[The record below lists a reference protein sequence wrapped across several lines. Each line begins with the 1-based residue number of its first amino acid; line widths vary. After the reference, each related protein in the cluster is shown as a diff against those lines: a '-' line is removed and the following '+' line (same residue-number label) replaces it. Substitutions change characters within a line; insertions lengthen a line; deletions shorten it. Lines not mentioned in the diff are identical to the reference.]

1 MKKKN
6 LVLLAFALTTIC
18 ITSCTSSD
26 DVAHLATKPVA
37 STFKNPYSFIGVLHN
52 EALDSVKAQK
62 VTIDNLKHFTK
73 EFTDRH
79 NKQIPELAKSQQ
91 EDQHSEVSID
101 NGFDIGKKTCQ
112 VTTRAA
118 MDALTDSLIKAFP
131 IEGQKYIA
139 KIYEICDKEE
149 HDSVKIN
156 NIFDNFD
163 ITINNDTNIDDTL
176 KHVLLATSSIA
187 RATNI
192 YNADTFRTLSTRG
205 ATWSSA
211 CRADV
216 GGAIGG
222 ILGRGA
228 FVRAAFSGLM
238 FGPSGIVCSFAR
250 DAVRGAI
257 ASSAL
262 HVISGGRI

>member
-205 ATWSSA
+205 ATWRSS

-262 HVISGGRI
+262 YVISGGRI

>member
-149 HDSVKIN
+149 NDSVKIN
-156 NIFDNFD
+156 NIFDNLD

-205 ATWSSA
+205 ATWRSA

>member
-26 DVAHLATKPVA
+26 DVAHLSTKPVA

-205 ATWSSA
+205 ATWRSA

>member
-1 MKKKN
+1 MKKN

-18 ITSCTSSD
+18 LASCTSSD
-26 DVAHLATKPVA
+26 DVSHLSTNSVT
-37 STFKNPYSFIGVLHN
+37 STFKNPYSFIGQLHN
-52 EALDSVKAQK
+52 EAMDSVKAQK
-62 VTIDNLKHFTK
+62 VSVNNLKHFTK
-73 EFTDRH
+73 EFTSRRY
-79 NKQIPELAKSQQ
+79 KQIPELAESQQ
-91 EDQHSEVSID
+91 KEEDSEVSID

-112 VTTRAA
+112 VTTRAT

-149 HDSVKIN
+149 NDSV
-156 NIFDNFD
+156 
-163 ITINNDTNIDDTL
+163 
-176 KHVLLATSSIA
+176 A

-192 YNADTFRTLSTRG
+192 YNADTFRTSSTRG
-205 ATWSSA
+205 ATLRSA
-211 CRADV
+211 CKADV
-216 GGAIGG
+216 FGAVEGMI
-222 ILGRGA
+222 GRGA

-257 ASSAL
+257 ISSAF
-262 HVISGGRI
+262 HVVTGGRF

>member
-26 DVAHLATKPVA
+26 DVAHLATKPFA

-205 ATWSSA
+205 ATWRSS

>member
-205 ATWSSA
+205 ATWRSS

>member
-1 MKKKN
+1 MKKN

-18 ITSCTSSD
+18 LASCTSSD
-26 DVAHLATKPVA
+26 DVSHLSTNSVT
-37 STFKNPYSFIGVLHN
+37 STFKNPYSFIGQLHN
-52 EALDSVKAQK
+52 EAMDSVKAQK

-192 YNADTFRTLSTRG
+192 YNADTFRTLST
-205 ATWSSA
+205 
-211 CRADV
+211 
-216 GGAIGG
+216 IGG

>member
-205 ATWSSA
+205 ATWRSS

-262 HVISGGRI
+262 HVISG

>member
-101 NGFDIGKKTCQ
+101 NGFDIGKKN
-112 VTTRAA
+112 
-118 MDALTDSLIKAFP
+118 M
-131 IEGQKYIA
+131 
-139 KIYEICDKEE
+139 
-149 HDSVKIN
+149 
-156 NIFDNFD
+156 
-163 ITINNDTNIDDTL
+163 
-176 KHVLLATSSIA
+176 
-187 RATNI
+187 
-192 YNADTFRTLSTRG
+192 
-205 ATWSSA
+205 
-211 CRADV
+211 
-216 GGAIGG
+216 
-222 ILGRGA
+222 
-228 FVRAAFSGLM
+228 
-238 FGPSGIVCSFAR
+238 PSNYKSCHGCSN
-250 DAVRGAI
+250 
-257 ASSAL
+257 
-262 HVISGGRI
+262 

>member
-62 VTIDNLKHFTK
+62 VSIDNLKHFTK

-79 NKQIPELAKSQQ
+79 HKQIPELAKSQQ
-91 EDQHSEVSID
+91 EDQHPEVSID

-192 YNADTFRTLSTRG
+192 YNADTFRTRSTRG
-205 ATWSSA
+205 ATLSSA
-211 CRADV
+211 CKADV

-222 ILGRGA
+222 LLARGA
-228 FVRAAFSGLM
+228 FAKAAFSGLM
-238 FGPSGIVCSFAR
+238 FGPSGIICSFAR

-257 ASSAL
+257 AGSAL
-262 HVISGGRI
+262 HVISGGRF

>member
-6 LVLLAFALTTIC
+6 LVLLAFALTAIC

-192 YNADTFRTLSTRG
+192 YNADKFRTLSTRG
-205 ATWSSA
+205 ATWRSS

>member
-1 MKKKN
+1 M
-6 LVLLAFALTTIC
+6 
-18 ITSCTSSD
+18 
-26 DVAHLATKPVA
+26 
-37 STFKNPYSFIGVLHN
+37 
-52 EALDSVKAQK
+52 DSVKAQK
-62 VTIDNLKHFTK
+62 VSVNNLKHFTK
-73 EFTDRH
+73 EFTSRH
-79 NKQIPELAKSQQ
+79 YKQIPELAESQQ
-91 EDQHSEVSID
+91 KEEDSEVSID

-156 NIFDNFD
+156 NIFDNLD

-192 YNADTFRTLSTRG
+192 YNADTFRTSSTRG
-205 ATWSSA
+205 ATLRSA
-211 CRADV
+211 CKADV
-216 GGAIGG
+216 FGAVEGMI
-222 ILGRGA
+222 GRGA

>member
-52 EALDSVKAQK
+52 EAMDSVKAQK

-205 ATWSSA
+205 ATWRSS

>member
-1 MKKKN
+1 MKKN

-18 ITSCTSSD
+18 LASCTSSD
-26 DVAHLATKPVA
+26 DVSHLSTNSVT
-37 STFKNPYSFIGVLHN
+37 STFKNPYSFIGQLHN
-52 EALDSVKAQK
+52 EAMDSVKAQK
-62 VTIDNLKHFTK
+62 VSVNNLKHFTK
-73 EFTDRH
+73 EFTSRH
-79 NKQIPELAKSQQ
+79 YKQIPELAESQQ
-91 EDQHSEVSID
+91 KEEDSEVSID

-205 ATWSSA
+205 ATLRSA
-211 CRADV
+211 CKADV
-216 GGAIGG
+216 FGAVEGMI
-222 ILGRGA
+222 GRGA

-257 ASSAL
+257 ISSAF